1 MFRANLA
8 MTLLF
13 TLTSTFAYV
22 SDRMDFGDVDFG
34 KSTTFVTHQ
43 IILERFENGEYMQ
56 AG

>member
-1 MFRANLA
+1 

-13 TLTSTFAYV
+13 TSTSTFAYV
-22 SDRMDFGDVDFG
+22 ADRMDFGDVDFG